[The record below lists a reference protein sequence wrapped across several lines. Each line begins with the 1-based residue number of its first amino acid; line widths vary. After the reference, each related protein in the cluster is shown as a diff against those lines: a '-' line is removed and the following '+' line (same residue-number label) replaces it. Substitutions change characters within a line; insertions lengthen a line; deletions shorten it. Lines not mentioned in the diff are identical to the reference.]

1 MPVEEAA
8 AELPFVAGG
17 GEEGLQFGGGV
28 GLADGDGAVVAG
40 EAAGIDEGEGAGEGV
55 VGAGALQVVD
65 EDGEAADAEGFAEAC
80 CGSRW
85 WRKRQQLTMS
95 TLLSGSGSAKASPV
109 MSCGA
114 GSSCGQVAGR

>member
-65 EDGEAADAEGFAEAC
+65 EDGEAADAEGFAEER
-80 CGSRW
+80 GG
-85 WRKRQQLTMS
+85 
-95 TLLSGSGSAKASPV
+95 LLRVEVVEEEAV